1 MTGSFMP
8 GFAVLAALLSG
19 GVPVQEAEEVRTFGA
34 WEVRHF
40 HSRSGPTYEHGARAS
55 LLTRDGYISVECR
68 RQGEATLLVSWQP
81 NARLGGL
88 NDYEPREV
96 TVRWDRGPASVEPW
110 EAFVGAAWK
119 RDDAYAR
126 AFAERLAASSSLTLA
141 AVDERGRRQE
151 RTYRLGPA
159 EDTRAAMARV
169 QEDCRRGWH

>member
-1 MTGSFMP
+1 MTGSMMP
-8 GFAVLAALLSG
+8 GLAALAAVVLG
-19 GVPVQEAEEVRTFGA
+19 GGAAQEADDVQTFGA

-40 HSRSGPTYEHGARAS
+40 HNRSGPSYEHGARAS
-55 LLTRDGYISVECR
+55 LLTRDGFISVECR
-68 RQGEATLLVSWQP
+68 RQGEATLLVGWQP

-110 EAFVGAAWK
+110 EAFVGGAWK

-126 AFAERLAASSSLTLA
+126 AFADRLGVSSAVTLA
-141 AVDERGRRQE
+141 TADERGRRQE

-159 EDTRAAMARV
+159 ADTEAAMARV